1 MNEHLHQLALD
12 YPLSPVPRYPLGL
25 QSHPAL
31 TRLLAS
37 HREHYLSVIE
47 SFIGYGDDL
56 ARIPLLPT
64 GVELT
69 EADLAALPERLTQAY
84 HGDQAALVW
93 FAPFIDQV
101 YQSPD
106 PCWINGFMP
115 DLDAIGLYSFI
126 ARYQPKSYVEIGSGN
141 STKFARNPYRIIA
154 LKPPSSPLTRFP
166 GPASMR
172 CVTR

>member
-37 HREHYLSVIE
+37 HREHYQSVIE

-106 PCWINGFMP
+106 PCWRP
-115 DLDAIGLYSFI
+115 LLDQWFHAGSRRHWPVFI
-126 ARYQPKSYVEIGSGN
+126 HCPVSAKILRRDWLG
-141 STKFARNPYRIIA
+141 
-154 LKPPSSPLTRFP
+154 
-166 GPASMR
+166 
-172 CVTR
+172 